1 MNGVRTERQRWFS
14 PADLDIEI
22 DKTGYLS
29 MDLSVSAIE
38 GERSRVSGLAQQVRD
53 QNVLLNCQRALEAS
67 RSAGIYVVHVKVAFR
82 SGYPEFGKI
91 CSPFWVKV
99 RESAAYLEG
108 IAGTEIC
115 KQVAPQK
122 DELIITKKTVDPFV
136 YSDLDKI
143 LRVRGITHLIVTGV
157 ATSNVVEGT
166 VRAASDR
173 GYLPIVLEDCTADY
187 TKELHKFQ
195 IKYLLPM
202 HSIVSNP
209 TTLSY

>member
-1 MNGVRTERQRWFS
+1 MSIQSEF
-14 PADLDIEI
+14 
-22 DKTGYLS
+22 
-29 MDLSVSAIE
+29 
-38 GERSRVSGLAQQVRD
+38 
-53 QNVLLNCQRALEAS
+53 LL
-67 RSAGIYVVHVKVAFR
+67 
-82 SGYPEFGKI
+82 YPHFQLI
-91 CSPFWVKV
+91 RFP
-99 RESAAYLEG
+99 
-108 IAGTEIC
+108 T
-115 KQVAPQK
+115 APHK
-122 DELIITKKTVDPFV
+122 DELIITKTTVDPFV

-202 HSIVSNP
+202 HSIVSNS
-209 TTLSY
+209 TKYIEALTKAEIEVR